1 MNSTNNYISL
11 TDVSFTYKG
20 KKTKVI
26 KDFNFSIHLGS
37 STALLGLNGT
47 GKTTLLLL
55 LLGYITPVK
64 GEILINKNGKV
75 ISIGEMNGSVGY
87 LSQRENIPFDYTVQE
102 FVLLGRAPHILK
114 FNTPSSKD
122 MMISEQI
129 INSLDLSS
137 LSNSKLGEIS
147 GGELQKVRIARTL
160 AQEPEIIL
168 MDEPMTHLDIKNK
181 KYLNSFITKLKEAGK
196 TIVYSTHDPLDVLNY
211 SDNCI
216 LMGKNNKFQAGET
229 EKIITSE
236 ILSDFFEI
244 PISVIK
250 GKGNKSIVIH

>member
-1 MNSTNNYISL
+1 MKRTSNYISL
-11 TDVSFTYKG
+11 ADISFNYKG

-26 KDFNFSIHLGS
+26 KDFTFSLHLGS

-55 LLGYITPVK
+55 LLGYIKPVK

-87 LSQRENIPFDYTVQE
+87 LSQSENIPFDYTVQE

-114 FNTPSSKD
+114 LNTPSSKD
-122 MMISEQI
+122 LKISKQI

-137 LSNSKLGEIS
+137 LSNNKLSEIS
-147 GGELQKVRIARTL
+147 GGELQRVRIARTL

-181 KYLNSFITKLKEAGK
+181 KYLNSLITKLKESGK

-216 LMGKNNKFQAGET
+216 IMGKNNKFQAGKT
-229 EKIITSE
+229 KKLITSE
-236 ILSDFFEI
+236 VLSDFFEI

-250 GKGNKSIVIH
+250 DNGNKSIVIH